1 MMGNNLHQLLRSL
14 CFNTH
19 WNYAI
24 FWKLKHCAPMIL
36 TLEDAYY
43 DNLDYV
49 DSSENKYCQKN
60 LEQIAGGKF
69 SHDALG
75 LAVAKMSYNAY
86 SLGEGIVGQ
95 VAVTGKHRWI
105 CADNQVSSSGLSFE
119 FADGWQSQFSAGIR
133 TMVVVSVIPLGVVQ
147 LGSLTKVNEDIG
159 VINHIRNLFFST
171 QGHSIDQIP
180 SQIESNLKSSSSQPG
195 VLKENLSSDIMAVC
209 LPDTERTMRN
219 ETVDVLTPLQCSR
232 RNNSTHSAYWEMS
245 DDMVK
250 HEGPEL
256 YSDVSP
262 ILLQSMSDMINVEHQ
277 EGSSGVC
284 KNMRFD
290 SEQILSSFW
299 NNSAI
304 NNVGVNDLIY
314 QSEKARIDSACFPTV
329 SINADTCESGKLPYV
344 DTQQK
349 GVLNI
354 SKPLDANSH
363 KHTKKSEFQIGS
375 CDQDMSYFQTEPMKF
390 PAGCELYEALGPA
403 SLKGSK
409 YFDLLAQDNQDM
421 KIVDIPD
428 AINTSQL
435 TSESLPDHLLEAMVA
450 NISHSSNNDVN
461 SELSFCRSMQSAISS
476 GKTPEASIHNMH
488 TIDHPSLVREDK
500 HHSLSSSSG
509 ICGVMSSKGVS
520 CPSACSDQLERS
532 SEPSKNSKKR
542 ARLGESCRPRP
553 RDRQLIQDRI
563 KELRELVPN
572 GAKCSIDSLLE
583 RSIKH
588 MLFLQGITKH
598 ADKLTKFADTKSKL
612 HHMETDILG
621 SSSSEQGSSW
631 AVEVGGHLKVH
642 SILVENLSKNGQML
656 VEMLCEECSHF
667 LEIAEAIKSLGLTIL
682 KGVTKARDEK
692 ICICFIVE
700 GENNRNIHRLD
711 ILWPLVQILQSKS
724 VVYQQ

>member
-1 MMGNNLHQLLRSL
+1 MGWDCVVLQTVGREPPLKRRAGLRRKQ
-14 CFNTH
+14 
-19 WNYAI
+19 AGRGV
-24 FWKLKHCAPMIL
+24 L

-43 DNLDYV
+43 ENLDYV
-49 DSSENKYCQKN
+49 NSSENKYCQKN

-105 CADNQVSSSGLSFE
+105 CADNQVTSSGLSQ

-133 TMVVVSVIPLGVVQ
+133 TMVVVSVVPLGVVQ

-171 QGHSIDQIP
+171 QGHSIDHIP
-180 SQIESNLKSSSSQPG
+180 SQIESNLKSSSSQPD

-209 LPDTERTMRN
+209 LHDTERTMRN
-219 ETVDVLTPLQCSR
+219 ETVDVLTPLKCSG

-277 EGSSGVC
+277 EGSSSVC
-284 KNMRFD
+284 KNMRFE
-290 SEQILSSFW
+290 SEQIRSSFL

-304 NNVGVNDLIY
+304 NNIGVNDLIY
-314 QSEKARIDSACFPTV
+314 QSEKARVDSACFPTV
-329 SINADTCESGKLPYV
+329 STNADICENGKLHYV
-344 DTQQK
+344 DTHQR

-363 KHTKKSEFQIGS
+363 KHTKTSEFQIGS
-375 CDQDMSYFQTEPMKF
+375 CDKDTSYFRTEPMQF

-403 SLKGSK
+403 LKGNK
-409 YFDLLAQDNQDM
+409 YFDLLAQVNQDM
-421 KIVDIPD
+421 NIVDIPD

-435 TSESLPDHLLEAMVA
+435 TSESLPEHLLEAMVA

-500 HHSLSSSSG
+500 HHCLSSSSG
-509 ICGVMSSKGVS
+509 ICGVISPKGVS
-520 CPSACSDQLERS
+520 STCPSASSEQLERS

-542 ARLGESCRPRP
+542 ARPGDSCRPRP

-588 MLFLQGITKH
+588 MLFLQGIAKH

-682 KGVTKARDEK
+682 KG
-692 ICICFIVE
+692 
-700 GENNRNIHRLD
+700 GENNRNVHRLD

>member
-1 MMGNNLHQLLRSL
+1 
-14 CFNTH
+14 
-19 WNYAI
+19 
-24 FWKLKHCAPMIL
+24 
-36 TLEDAYY
+36 
-43 DNLDYV
+43 
-49 DSSENKYCQKN
+49 
-60 LEQIAGGKF
+60 
-69 SHDALG
+69 
-75 LAVAKMSYNAY
+75 
-86 SLGEGIVGQ
+86 
-95 VAVTGKHRWI
+95 
-105 CADNQVSSSGLSFE
+105 
-119 FADGWQSQFSAGIR
+119 
-133 TMVVVSVIPLGVVQ
+133 
-147 LGSLTKVNEDIG
+147 
-159 VINHIRNLFFST
+159 
-171 QGHSIDQIP
+171 
-180 SQIESNLKSSSSQPG
+180 
-195 VLKENLSSDIMAVC
+195 
-209 LPDTERTMRN
+209 
-219 ETVDVLTPLQCSR
+219 
-232 RNNSTHSAYWEMS
+232 
-245 DDMVK
+245 
-250 HEGPEL
+250 
-256 YSDVSP
+256 
-262 ILLQSMSDMINVEHQ
+262 
-277 EGSSGVC
+277 
-284 KNMRFD
+284 
-290 SEQILSSFW
+290 
-299 NNSAI
+299 
-304 NNVGVNDLIY
+304 
-314 QSEKARIDSACFPTV
+314 
-329 SINADTCESGKLPYV
+329 
-344 DTQQK
+344 
-349 GVLNI
+349 
-354 SKPLDANSH
+354 
-363 KHTKKSEFQIGS
+363 
-375 CDQDMSYFQTEPMKF
+375 
-390 PAGCELYEALGPA
+390 
-403 SLKGSK
+403 LKGSK
-409 YFDLLAQDNQDM
+409 YFDLLAQVNQDM

-428 AINTSQL
+428 AINASQL

-542 ARLGESCRPRP
+542 ARPGESCRPRP